1 MVRIISDKQNSRIVW
16 EPFKDKLQ
24 FLKSKISSVTRLSL
38 TPFGT
43 HYWLKHSAAS
53 FVIFPFSA
61 MADRF
66 TLLLNYFPWQHF
78 ANDNSH
84 WLWLAVVSEVH
95 KKHLKQRKTNK
106 KVEKF
111 KKFSTPNKE
120 IKYIWRTLTEFKD
133 FSRWLVKFKTF
144 SRLHQPWSFDC
155 AIQITVNKD
164 KSKVSNET
172 DYTTQMYKIACY
184 W

>member
-43 HYWLKHSAAS
+43 HYWLKHSAES

-84 WLWLAVVSEVH
+84 WLWLAVVSELSTEIAFETRQIRKWRNSRTFQDLI
-95 KKHLKQRKTNK
+95 KKS
-106 KVEKF
+106 
-111 KKFSTPNKE
+111 STSQGPSPNS
-120 IKYIWRTLTEFKD
+120 RTFQD
-133 FSRWLVKFKTF
+133 
-144 SRLHQPWSFDC
+144 D
-155 AIQITVNKD
+155 
-164 KSKVSNET
+164 
-172 DYTTQMYKIACY
+172 
-184 W
+184 